1 MTNMGLS
8 GTIVDCYRKGRY
20 IAGRCR
26 NVGVKFSAKFDAID
40 FVSKAIREDLYKNI
54 GLLIT
59 MELSEADCAL
69 ERALLKKRYDLIQ
82 SGVPK
87 TELKIRKLKLYK
99 NDLVVDLD

>member
-26 NVGVKFSAKFDAID
+26 NVGVQFSAKFDANV
-40 FVSKAIREDLYKNI
+40 FVAKAIREHLYKNK
-54 GLLIT
+54 GLVIT

-82 SGVPK
+82 SGVNK
-87 TELKIRKLKLYK
+87 IELKIRKLKFYRK
-99 NDLVVDLD
+99 DLVVDLD